1 MPIMFH
7 AKPLSIQRITS
18 LAQTSFEL
26 DERTTKALEK
36 LKKVYGVTSNAAA
49 LRRALAIAVIASD
62 EADEEGRIHLI
73 REKPDGTYKETVVP
87 QII

>member
-1 MPIMFH
+1 M
-7 AKPLSIQRITS
+7 
-18 LAQTSFEL
+18 AQTSFEL
-26 DERTTKALEK
+26 DKRTTKALEK

-62 EADEEGRIHLI
+62 EADEEDRIHMI

-87 QII
+87 QIL